1 MSSSVDATEL
11 KSRYT
16 SERLMEKIGQADS
29 TVNIK
34 DGKQNKLESV

>member
-16 SERLMEKIGQADS
+16 AERLTEKIGQSDS

-34 DGKQNKLESV
+34 DGKQKKLESV